1 MATAEALAYLASLA
15 PSTIRMGLERV
26 QAALERLDHPERRFP
41 AIHVAGTNGKG
52 STCAM
57 IASCLGQRYRVGFY
71 SSPHLVRVNER
82 FRVDG
87 RDITDG
93 TLARRIDALRERL
106 GDGHELT
113 YFEFGTVLAFWHFAQ
128 EAVDVAVIETGLG
141 GRLDATVTCAPI
153 VTAITAIDFDHME
166 FLGTTLPAIAGEK
179 AGIVKGGVPVV
190 IARQRP
196 EVLEVFERAAA
207 ASGSRL
213 IVEGR
218 EVEFRGD
225 TFRGVGRAVQ
235 GLSLPLQGAHQS
247 QNAGVALGCLEA
259 IDSRFPLREAE
270 LREGFAATRWP
281 GRLQEI
287 AGSPTL
293 LLDGAHNPAGVEVLV
308 QALERFYS
316 GRQLQLVFG
325 VFADKDSEP
334 MMRRLFPLAQRVVL
348 TPLHSPR
355 SKDPASYETFAR
367 TLAPDVVQA
376 GSVADA
382 LKVAEASADAGGVVV
397 VAGSLHLVGEALAA
411 LEADFEALL
420 SRLSSF
426 EPGDDPE
433 ETMRAL
439 AASLVRARPALDPL
453 RFRAEAL
460 ALLERFPDAE
470 FGTPGA
476 LVHELER
483 HGVSHAELAASLE
496 RQPTFLTV
504 SMVNRAMNLTDEP
517 LALGRWRVLLERV
530 DQHPRAP
537 DWVRTAARRY
547 LEHQAAR

>member
-1 MATAEALAYLASLA
+1 MGTPEALAYLASLA

-26 QAALERLDHPERRFP
+26 EAALERLEHPERRFP

-57 IASCLGQRYRVGFY
+57 VASCLSQKWKVGFY

-82 FRVDG
+82 FRMNGVEISDAV
-87 RDITDG
+87 
-93 TLARRIDALRERL
+93 LAQRIDELRSRL
-106 GDGHELT
+106 GDDHLLT

-128 EAVDVAVIETGLG
+128 ERVDVAVIETGLG
-141 GRLDATVTCAPI
+141 GRLDATRVCEPL

-166 FLGTTLPAIAGEK
+166 FLGTTLPAIAAEK
-179 AGIVKGGVPVV
+179 AGIVKAGIPLVV
-190 IARQRP
+190 ARQRP
-196 EVLEVFERAAA
+196 EVLEVFERAVQ
-207 ASGSRL
+207 GEL

-218 EVEFRGD
+218 DVEFRGD
-225 TFRGVGRAVQ
+225 TFRGRLRSVQ
-235 GLSLPLQGAHQS
+235 GLTLPLSGPHQS
-247 QNAGVALGCLEA
+247 QNAGVALGCLEVIA
-259 IDSRFPLREAE
+259 DRFPLSDDE
-270 LREGFAATRWP
+270 LRAGLAATRWL

-287 AGSPTL
+287 PGTPTL

-308 QALERFYS
+308 TSLERLYA
-316 GRQLQLVFG
+316 GRPLRLVFG
-325 VFADKDSEP
+325 VFADKDAEP
-334 MMRRLFPLAQRVVL
+334 MMRRLFPLADRIVL

-355 SKDPASYETFAR
+355 SRDPETYRAFAQ
-367 TLAPDVVQA
+367 TLCPEVT
-376 GSVADA
+376 VATS
-382 LKVAEASADAGGVVV
+382 VAEAVSLASAGAGLNELVL

-411 LEADFEALL
+411 VEASFAELLDALA
-420 SRLSSF
+420 RF

-439 AASLVRARPALDPL
+439 AITVASGRPAYDPP
-453 RFRAEAL
+453 RFQQAAL

-483 HGVSHAELAASLE
+483 QRLSEAALAASLA

-504 SMVNRAMNLTDEP
+504 SMVNRAMNLTDDP
-517 LALGRWRVLLERV
+517 AALERWRGLLRAVTE
-530 DQHPRAP
+530 HPRAA
-537 DWVRTAARRY
+537 DWVRTAASRY
-547 LEHQAAR
+547 LQHQAGR